1 MQVLVASR
9 NAKKLGELQR
19 VLDTR
24 HVAGIELLSLKDV
37 VEYPEAPETG
47 RTFGDNA
54 LLKAREAAKH
64 TNLVSIAD
72 DSGLS
77 IDELNG
83 MPGVLSARWSGKHG
97 EDDANTN
104 LVLGQMNDV
113 PDERRGAAFVS
124 VCALVIP
131 ESLMARAKAA
141 GLTVPSLQKFSEG
154 VSLSAPA
161 EPGEFVVRG
170 QWRGR
175 IIREPRGTNGFG
187 YDPIFVPEEENT
199 RAQIQHSPRDAGDGD
214 GEGVNQSDH
223 SVKGRRPRVAPRTS
237 AELSAEEKD
246 AQSHRGRALAQ
257 LVPILRSIGDM

>member
-9 NAKKLGELQR
+9 NAKKLRELQR

-54 LLKAREAAKH
+54 LLKAREAANH

-97 EDDANTN
+97 DDDANTN

-131 ESLMARAKAA
+131 KSLMPRAKAA
-141 GLTVPSLQKFSEG
+141 GLTVPSLRKFSEG

-187 YDPIFVPEEENT
+187 YDPIFVPEEEDT
-199 RAQIQHSPRDAGDGD
+199 RAHIQHSPRDADNED
-214 GEGVNQSDH
+214 AEGVNQSDD
-223 SVKGRRPRVAPRTS
+223 SVRRRRPHVAPRTS